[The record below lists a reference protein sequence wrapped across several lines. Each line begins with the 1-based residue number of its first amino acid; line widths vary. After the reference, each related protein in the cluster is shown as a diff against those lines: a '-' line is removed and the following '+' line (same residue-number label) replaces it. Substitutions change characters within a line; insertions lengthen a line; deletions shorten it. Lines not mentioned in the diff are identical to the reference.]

1 MDRRRLLLIA
11 AAIVFALVTNPP
23 PDGGTISDGAESA
36 QTTPT
41 NNGTD
46 IDLIAT
52 NPGTPGTPGT
62 DDSGNFI
69 IVGDEPSS
77 DDPPCLRIVDN
88 RCYISLTR
96 PEDALP
102 GTPTLSDIATFRPQ
116 VGTAHM
122 QPNGWGVVGIHT
134 NFYATGDAHV
144 VTGTLLGQP
153 ASVRFTPIAWHW
165 DYGDG
170 TASTSTS
177 PGGTWAQLGIR
188 EFDAAP
194 GSHLY
199 TAKASYTVSL
209 EIEYAAEY
217 QYAGQPWLPIAGT
230 LLLSANDLAITT
242 WNVKTVLVAEDCLDD
257 PSGPG
262 CPGG

>member
-1 MDRRRLLLIA
+1 MRLLPTATGSSTSETTRSAPKQRHRRQPRGNHPRHPRLA
-11 AAIVFALVTNPP
+11 AAPT
-23 PDGGTISDGAESA
+23 GA
-36 QTTPT
+36 
-41 NNGTD
+41 
-46 IDLIAT
+46 
-52 NPGTPGTPGT
+52 
-62 DDSGNFI
+62 DDDGNFVLI
-69 IVGDEPSS
+69 GDEPTS

-96 PEDALP
+96 PGDAVP
-102 GTPTLSDIATFRPQ
+102 GTPTLSDIASFRPE

-165 DYGDG
+165 NYGDG
-170 TASTSTS
+170 TASTSAS

-188 EFDAAP
+188 EFDATP

-199 TAKASYTVSL
+199 TAKASYTVGL
-209 EIEYAAEY
+209 DIEYAAEY

-230 LLLSANDLAITT
+230 LLLPANDLTITT